1 MSKAIVRFLAILG
14 ALWLIGMVIVLVAV
28 IGKKGRVPSKTI
40 LEANFEQTF
49 LEDAPDTPTARL
61 MLNQKQTLRDVVD
74 AIDRGASDDRVVGMI
89 AKIGAAPMGMA
100 QTQEIRDAVQRFRAH
115 NKFAVAYSETFG
127 EFGPGNGS
135 YYLATAFD
143 HIYLQP
149 SGDVGLTGIIM
160 ESPFVKGTLS
170 KLGMTFH
177 GDHRYEYKNAFNS
190 LTETKYTAPHKEAM
204 TAIMNSW
211 FNQMKDGICQ
221 ARQITPDKFQAIV
234 DAGPYLGK
242 EAVAAKLVDA
252 VAYRDEVYGDVK
264 NKAGDGA
271 ELLYLDKYLSRAGRP
286 HDHGKTI
293 ALVFGVGGVTRGLSD
308 YDPVQGSQTMGSDTV
323 AGAIRAA
330 ADDKDVKA
338 ILFRVDSPGGSYVA
352 SDTIWREV
360 VRARQAGK
368 PVIVSMGNLAG
379 SGGYFVAMAADKI
392 VAEPGT
398 ITASIGVL
406 GGKMLTSGLWDK
418 VGLSWDEVHDGE
430 NATMFTGTH
439 DYTPA
444 EWGRFQAW
452 LDRVY
457 VDFTSKVADGRRLPK
472 EKVLEIAKGRIWS
485 GQDAKNLGLVDEL
498 GGYDTA
504 LKLAKQAAK
513 VPEADDVRIV
523 VFPRAKTLLETML
536 DRRGP
541 DNSDKEAIGQTLTK
555 MLQVVQP
562 VARQL
567 DAAGIKSKKN
577 NEDQDEVLRM
587 MELEVEK

>member
-1 MSKAIVRFLAILG
+1 VIAIAVAIGSK
-14 ALWLIGMVIVLVAV
+14 
-28 IGKKGRVPSKTI
+28 GKVPSKTI
-40 LEANFEQTF
+40 LEANFEQSF
-49 LEDAPDTPTARL
+49 PEDIPDTPAARFT
-61 MLNQKQTLRDVVD
+61 MNDRQTLRDVVD
-74 AIDRGASDDRVVGMI
+74 AIDQGANDDRVAGMI
-89 AKIGAAPMGMA
+89 ARIGAASISMA
-100 QTQEIRDAVQRFRAH
+100 QVQEIRDAVQRFRAH
-115 NKFAVAYSETFG
+115 KKFAVAYAETFG
-127 EFGPGNGS
+127 EFGPGNGA

-160 ESPFVKGTLS
+160 ESPFIKGTLS
-170 KLGMTFH
+170 KLGMSFH
-177 GDHRYEYKNAFNS
+177 GDHRYEYKNALNFY
-190 LTETKYTAPHKEAM
+190 TDTKYTGPYKEAM

-211 FNQMKDGICQ
+211 FGQMKDGICQ
-221 ARQITPDKFQAIV
+221 ARGIAPDKFQSIV

-242 EAVAAKLVDA
+242 EAVDAKLVDA
-252 VAYRDEVYGDVK
+252 VAYRDEVYGKVK
-264 NKAGDGA
+264 SQAGSGA
-271 ELLYLDKYLSRAGRP
+271 ELLYLDKYLERAGRP
-286 HDHGKTI
+286 HDSGKKV
-293 ALVFGVGGVTRGLSD
+293 ALVFGVGGVTRGKSD
-308 YDPVQGSQTMGSDTV
+308 FDPVQGSQTMGSETV

-330 ADDKDVKA
+330 ADDSDVKA

-430 NATMFTGTH
+430 NATIFTGTQ

-457 VDFTSKVADGRRLPK
+457 VDFTGKVAEGRKLPK

-504 LKLAKQAAK
+504 LKLAKKAANI
-513 VPEADDVRIV
+513 PESDEVKIV
-523 VFPRAKTLLETML
+523 VYPRAKTLVESLMQRHGAE
-536 DRRGP
+536 
-541 DNSDKEAIGQTLTK
+541 NSDKEAVGQTLVRI
-555 MLQVVQP
+555 LQDVQP
-562 VARQL
+562 VAREL
-567 DAAGIKSKKN
+567 KASGITRSGK
-577 NEDQDEVLRM
+577 DQDDVLSM
-587 MELEVEK
+587 PELEMEK

>member
-89 AKIGAAPMGMA
+89 AKIGSAPMGMA

-177 GDHRYEYKNAFNS
+177 GDHRYEYKNALNS

-523 VFPRAKTLLETML
+523 VFPRAKTLLESML

-555 MLQVVQP
+555 VLQVVQP
-562 VARQL
+562 VARHL
-567 DAAGIKSKKN
+567 DAAGIKSRKN

>member
-28 IGKKGRVPSKTI
+28 IAIKSRVPSKTI

-49 LEDAPDTPTARL
+49 LEDVPDTPSAQL
-61 MLNQKQTLRDVVD
+61 MLNDKQTLRDVVD
-74 AIDRGASDDRVVGMI
+74 AIDRGASDNRVAGMI
-89 AKIGAAPMGMA
+89 AKIGAVPMGMA
-100 QTQEIRDAVQRFRAH
+100 QTQEIRDAVLRFRAH
-115 NKFAVAYSETFG
+115 KKFAIAYAETFG
-127 EFGPGNGS
+127 EFGPGNGA

-149 SGDVGLTGIIM
+149 SGDVGLTGIIL
-160 ESPFVKGTLS
+160 ESPFIKGTLS
-170 KLGMTFH
+170 KLGVAFH
-177 GDHRYEYKNAFNS
+177 GDHRYEYKNALNFY
-190 LTETKYTAPHKEAM
+190 TESKYTGPHKEAM
-204 TAIMNSW
+204 TALMTSW
-211 FNQMKDGICQ
+211 FNQMKEGICQ
-221 ARQITPDKFQAIV
+221 ARQIAPEKFQALI

-242 EAVAAKLVDA
+242 EAVDAKLVDA
-252 VAYRDEVYGDVK
+252 VAYRDDIYGRVK
-264 NKAGDGA
+264 GQAGDGA
-271 ELLYLDKYLSRAGRP
+271 ELLYLDQYLSRAGRP
-286 HDHGKTI
+286 HDRGKTV
-293 ALVFGVGGVTRGLSD
+293 ALIFGVGAVTRGKSD
-308 YDPVQGSQTMGSDTV
+308 YDPVQGSQNMGSDTV

-368 PVIVSMGNLAG
+368 PVIVSMGDLAG

-418 VGLSWDEVHDGE
+418 VGLSWDEVHQGE

-444 EWGRFQAW
+444 EWGRFEAW

-457 VDFTSKVADGRRLPK
+457 VDFTGKVADGRRLPK

-485 GQDAKNLGLVDEL
+485 GQDARNLGLVDEL

-504 LKLAKQAAK
+504 LKLAKKAAGI
-513 VPEADDVRIV
+513 PESDEVKIV
-523 VFPRAKTLLETML
+523 VYPRPKTLLQSVIA
-536 DRRGP
+536 RNGA
-541 DNSDKEAIGQTLTK
+541 DNSDKDALGQTLARI
-555 MLQVVQP
+555 LQVVQP

-567 DAAGIKSKKN
+567 DAVGIKSR
-577 NEDQDEVLRM
+577 EDQEDVLRM
-587 MELEVEK
+587 GWAPASR

>member
-1 MSKAIVRFLAILG
+1 MSKLIVRFLAILG
-14 ALWLIGMVIVLVAV
+14 ALWLIGMVIVMVAV
-28 IGKKGRVPSKTI
+28 IGSKGKVPSKTI
-40 LEANFEQTF
+40 LEANFEQAF
-49 LEDAPDTPTARL
+49 MEDVPDTPAAQL
-61 MLNQKQTLRDVVD
+61 VLNEKQTVRDVVD
-74 AIDRGASDDRVVGMI
+74 AIDRGANDHRVVGMI
-89 AKIGAAPMGMA
+89 ARIGAAPMGMA

-115 NKFAVAYSETFG
+115 KKFAVAYSETFG
-127 EFGPGNGS
+127 EFGPGNGA

-160 ESPFVKGTLS
+160 ESPFIKGTLS
-170 KLGMTFH
+170 KLGLTLH
-177 GDHRYEYKNAFNS
+177 GDHRYEYKNALNFY
-190 LTETKYTAPHKEAM
+190 TETKYTGPHKEAM
-204 TAIMNSW
+204 TAIMTSW
-211 FNQMKDGICQ
+211 FNQMKDGICK
-221 ARQITPDKFQAIV
+221 ARQIPPEKFQAVV

-242 EAVAAKLVDA
+242 EAVAAQLVDA
-252 VAYRDEVYGDVK
+252 VKYRDEVYKDVK
-264 NKAGDGA
+264 SQAGDGA

-286 HDHGKTI
+286 HDRGKTV
-293 ALVFGVGGVTRGLSD
+293 ALVFGVGDVTRGKSD
-308 YDPVQGSQTMGSDTV
+308 YDSVQGSQNMGSDTV

-330 ADDKDVKA
+330 AEDKDVKA

-406 GGKMLTSGLWDK
+406 GGKMLTSGLWEK
-418 VGLSWDEVHDGE
+418 VGLSWDEVHQGD

-457 VDFTSKVADGRRLPK
+457 VDFTSKVADGRKLPK
-472 EKVLEIAKGRIWS
+472 DKVLEIAKGRIWS

-504 LKLAKQAAK
+504 LKLAKKAAG
-513 VPEADDVRIV
+513 VPEGDDVKIV
-523 VFPRAKTLLETML
+523 VYPRPKTFFESVMKY
-536 DRRGP
+536 RGAE
-541 DNSDKEAIGQTLTK
+541 NSDKEALGQTLARI
-555 MLQVVQP
+555 LQEVQP
-562 VARQL
+562 IARQL
-567 DAAGIKSKKN
+567 DAVGIKGKDK
-577 NEDQDEVLRM
+577 DQDDVLRM
-587 MELEVEK
+587 TAVPSTQ

>member
-1 MSKAIVRFLAILG
+1 MFRLIVRFLAILG
-14 ALWLIGMVIVLVAV
+14 ALALIGLAIVVVAV
-28 IGKKGRVPSKTI
+28 IGVKGKVPSKTI
-40 LEANFEQTF
+40 LEANFEHSF
-49 LEDAPDTPTARL
+49 LEDAPDTPTAQL
-61 MLNQKQTLRDVVD
+61 MMTHKQTLRDVVD
-74 AIDRGASDDRVVGMI
+74 AIDRGAGDDRVVGMI
-89 AKIGAAPMGMA
+89 AKIGAASMGMA
-100 QTQEIRDAVQRFRAH
+100 QTQELRDAVLRFRAH
-115 NKFAVAYSETFG
+115 KKFAVAYSETFG
-127 EFGPGNGS
+127 EFGPGNGA

-160 ESPFVKGTLS
+160 QSPFIKGTLS

-177 GDHRYEYKNAFNS
+177 GDHRYEYKAALNFY
-190 LTETKYTAPHKEAM
+190 TESNYTGPHKEEM

-221 ARQITPDKFQAIV
+221 ARQIAPEKFQALV

-264 NKAGDGA
+264 SKAGEGA
-271 ELLYLDKYLSRAGRP
+271 ELLYLDRYLSRAGRP

-293 ALVFGVGGVTRGLSD
+293 ALVFGVGGVTRGKSD
-308 YDPVQGSQTMGSDTV
+308 YDPVQGNQNMGSDTV

-330 ADDKDVKA
+330 VEDKDVKA

-418 VGLSWDEVHDGE
+418 VGLSWDEVHQGE
-430 NATMFTGTH
+430 NATMFTGTE

-444 EWGRFQAW
+444 EWARFQAW

-457 VDFTSKVADGRRLPK
+457 LDFTSKVADGRKLSK
-472 EKVLEIAKGRIWS
+472 DKVLEIAKGRIWS
-485 GQDAKNLGLVDEL
+485 GQDAKNLGLVDDL

-504 LKLAKQAAK
+504 LKLAKRAAGI
-513 VPEADDVRIV
+513 PADEEVRIV
-523 VFPRAKTLLETML
+523 VYPRPKGFLESVM
-536 DRRGP
+536 DWRSP
-541 DNSDKEAIGQTLTK
+541 DNSEKEAVAQTLAHI
-555 MLQVVQP
+555 LELVQP

-567 DAAGIKSKKN
+567 EAAGIRARDS
-577 NEDQDEVLRM
+577 DQDDVLRM
-587 MELEVEK
+587 NQVSSEP

>member
-1 MSKAIVRFLAILG
+1 VARAIVRFLAILG
-14 ALWLIGMVIVLVAV
+14 ALGLIGLGIAAYVSISVK
-28 IGKKGRVPSKTI
+28 GKVPSKTI
-40 LEANFEQTF
+40 LEANFEQSF
-49 LEDAPDTPTARL
+49 LEDAPATPTAQL
-61 MLNQKQTLRDVVD
+61 ILSEKTTLRDVVD
-74 AIDRGASDDRVVGMI
+74 AIDRGAEDDRVVGMI
-89 AKIGAAPMGMA
+89 AKIGAAPMSMA
-100 QTQEIRDAVQRFRAH
+100 QIQEIRDAVRRFRSRK
-115 NKFAVAYSETFG
+115 KFAVAYSETFG

-143 HIYLQP
+143 KIYLQP

-160 ESPFVKGTLS
+160 ESPFIKGSLE
-170 KLGMTFH
+170 KLGLTFH
-177 GDHRYEYKNAFNS
+177 GDHRYEYKNALDFY
-190 LTETKYTAPHKEAM
+190 TDTKYSAAYKEAM
-204 TAIMNSW
+204 TAIMTSW
-211 FNQMKDGICQ
+211 FAQMKEGVCA
-221 ARQITPDKFQAIV
+221 ARQIAPDKFQAIV

-242 EAVAAKLVDA
+242 EAVDAKLVDA

-264 NKAGDGA
+264 SRGGDGA
-271 ELLYLDKYLSRAGRP
+271 ELLYLDKYLDRAGRP
-286 HDHGKTI
+286 HDHGKTV
-293 ALVFGVGGVTRGLSD
+293 ALVFGVGGVTRGESN
-308 YDPVQGSQTMGSDTV
+308 YDPLQGNQTMGSDTV

-330 ADDKDVKA
+330 VADKGVKA

-379 SGGYFVAMAADKI
+379 SGGYFVAMAADKM

-406 GGKMLTSGLWDK
+406 GGKMLTGGLWEK
-418 VGLSWDEVHDGE
+418 VGLTWDEVHQGE
-430 NATMFTGTH
+430 NATMFTGTS

-457 VDFTSKVADGRRLPK
+457 VDFTSKVADGRKLTK

-498 GGYDTA
+498 GGYETA
-504 LKLAKQAAK
+504 LRLTKKAIGVAD
-513 VPEADDVRIV
+513 EDDVKIV
-523 VFPRAKTLLETML
+523 VYPKAKTFLQNVL

-541 DNSDKEAIGQTLTK
+541 ESSDREALRQTLV
-555 MLQVVQP
+555 QVLDMVQP
-562 VARQL
+562 FARQL
-567 DAAGIKSKKN
+567 DAVGIKRN
-577 NEDQDEVLRM
+577 PDNDQDDVLKMNPVGIGR
-587 MELEVEK
+587 

>member
-1 MSKAIVRFLAILG
+1 MFKSIVRFLAILG
-14 ALWLIGMVIVLVAV
+14 ALVLIGMVIAVVAV
-28 IGKKGRVPSKTI
+28 IGSKGKVPSKTI
-40 LEANFEQTF
+40 LEANFEQA
-49 LEDAPDTPTARL
+49 LMEDVPETPSARL
-61 MLNQKQTLRDVVD
+61 LLHEKQTLRDVVD
-74 AIDRGASDDRVVGMI
+74 AIDRGAVDDRVVGII

-100 QTQEIRDAVQRFRAH
+100 QTQEIRDAVVRFRSH
-115 NKFAVAYSETFG
+115 KKFAVAYSETFG
-127 EFGPGNGS
+127 EFGPGNGA

-160 ESPFVKGTLS
+160 ESPFIKDALS
-170 KLGMTFH
+170 KLGVTFH
-177 GDHRYEYKNAFNS
+177 GDHRYEYKNALNF
-190 LTETKYTAPHKEAM
+190 LTETKYTDAHKEAM
-204 TAIMNSW
+204 TAIMTSW
-211 FNQMKDGICQ
+211 FNQMKYGICD
-221 ARQITPDKFQAIV
+221 ARQIAPDKFQAIV

-242 EAVAAKLVDA
+242 EAVDAKLVDA
-252 VAYRDEVYGDVK
+252 VAYRDEVYGKVK
-264 NKAGDGA
+264 SQAGNGA

-286 HDHGKTI
+286 HDSGKTI
-293 ALVFGVGGVTRGLSD
+293 ALVFGVGGVTRGKSN
-308 YDPVQGSQTMGSDTV
+308 YDPVQGSQNMGSDTV

-330 ADDKDVKA
+330 TEDKNVKA

-406 GGKMLTSGLWDK
+406 GGKMLTSGLWDR
-418 VGLSWDEVHDGE
+418 VGLSWDEIHQGE

-444 EWGRFQAW
+444 EWSRFQAW

-457 VDFTSKVADGRRLPK
+457 VDFTSKVADGRKLPK

-498 GGYDTA
+498 GGYQTA
-504 LKLAKQAAK
+504 LRLAKKAVGVSDGEEVK
-513 VPEADDVRIV
+513 IV
-523 VFPRAKTLLETML
+523 VFPRPKSFIESLMQ
-536 DRRGP
+536 RGGP
-541 DNSDKEAIGQTLTK
+541 ESSDKEAVGQTLARI
-555 MLQVVQP
+555 LEVVQP
-562 VARQL
+562 VAREL
-567 DAAGIKSKKN
+567 DAAGIRSKNK
-577 NEDQDEVLRM
+577 DQDDVLRM
-587 MELEVEK
+587 TVPSAR